1 MDQGQPHQER
11 VEEAPCRT
19 GGSSVA
25 GFPGG
30 SQPTTGRK
38 AKKRKAKGAKKPPCK
53 YGPRD
58 EEGRCPKQPKK
69 AKKGKKPCKYGPRVD
84 GYCPKK
90 PSSNPY
96 AEEAEAEYMPKPA
109 KKKAAKKAPARK
121 VSTLEKAATKAAETA
136 AQNALKRAAA
146 AARKNPEW
154 AAGAAGIAGT
164 KVSQIGKLP
173 KAAKVAALSG
183 VALAGIAAFAAT
195 TYIITKRARDKE
207 EREQQAF
214 EAAQAYR
221 QARLQAALQKGSA
234 LTPAENRALGA
245 EFRAKLRELKI
256 PVPGGI

>member
-1 MDQGQPHQER
+1 
-11 VEEAPCRT
+11 
-19 GGSSVA
+19 VA
-25 GFPGG
+25 FPGG
-30 SQPTTGRK
+30 SEPSTGRK
-38 AKKRKAKGAKKPPCK
+38 TKKRKTKGAKKPPCK
-53 YGPRD
+53 YGRRD
-58 EEGRCPKQPKK
+58 EDGYCPKKPKA

-90 PSSNPY
+90 PSRNPY
-96 AEEAEAEYMPKPA
+96 SEEAEAEYLPRTSSR
-109 KKKAAKKAPARK
+109 KKAAKKAPARK
-121 VSTLEKAATKAAETA
+121 VSTLEKAATKAAEQA
-136 AQNALKRAAA
+136 AQSALKRAAA
-146 AARKNPEW
+146 AARRNPEW
-154 AAGAAGIAGT
+154 TAGAAGFAGT
-164 KVSQIGKLP
+164 KVSKLP
-173 KAAKVAALSG
+173 MAAKVAALSG